1 MATQSVKD
9 LEVSQ
14 LRSYKSNVRAEL
26 GDVSELADSIK
37 SKGILQPLVVRP
49 HPQLDGD
56 FEVIMGHRR
65 LAGAK
70 EAGLIKVPCIV
81 REDITSDADVIE
93 SMLIENVH
101 RAGITKSEEGKA
113 YQALLDLGLS
123 TNQVAKKVGRKHETV
138 DSRVKLTALSERT
151 KQKVDNGKAT
161 LERAMKIAEFQDYPE
176 LQKPL
181 EDNIDNFNFDWYYKE
196 SQQKKHW
203 QEWSD
208 KAFEN
213 LKSLGW
219 QFITAEE
226 SRLPGWK
233 RITETELI
241 DAFPADPEKVAT
253 LTIED
258 MPDEVLQDE
267 GSQKHAALL
276 AHGMRQVQFYR
287 AINGEKSKENTPT
300 AEEVAE
306 QETREKTE
314 TALRISRATFVEF
327 MNALLGTPTKYKGSM
342 GTLLSFLISNQTST
356 RQGVAEILGIDIPED
371 MDRFSPKMGQYLYNE
386 FFDYVPEQ
394 LVLALFMQKMHFDD
408 SPHSAASLFDL
419 DQGFSPSSPSQR
431 VNGLYRKIAIQSLGW
446 EETEGERLARDFWE
460 PKLQD
465 TDSDDSE
472 VNF

>member
-14 LRSYKSNVRAEL
+14 LRSHKSNVRTEL
-26 GDVSELADSIK
+26 GDVSELAESIK

-93 SMLIENVH
+93 SMLVENVH

-181 EDNIDNFNFDWYYKE
+181 EDNIDNFNFDWYYRE

-203 QEWSD
+203 EEWSD

-219 QFITAEE
+219 QFLTVEE
-226 SRLPGWK
+226 SRLPGWQ
-233 RITETELI
+233 RIIDTELLE
-241 DAFPADPEKVAT
+241 AFPSDPEKVAA
-253 LTIED
+253 LTAED

-287 AINGEKSKENTPT
+287 AIDGEKSKESTPT

-306 QETREKTE
+306 QEAREKTE
-314 TALRISRATFVEF
+314 TALRISRATFVDHMEK
-327 MNALLGTPTKYKGSM
+327 MLQTPKKLKGSAAE
-342 GTLLSFLISNQTST
+342 FLGYCMSREGYKALEYSN
-356 RQGVAEILGIDIPED
+356 ILGVPIPENIESPEKTNWIW
-371 MDRFSPKMGQYLYNE
+371 DRFAEME
-386 FFDYVPEQ
+386 VEQ
-394 LVLALFMQKMHFDD
+394 LALALFMHQLGFSSTMNQRAQIEF
-408 SPHSAASLFDL
+408 SL
-419 DQGFSPSSPSQR
+419 DQGFNPHHWRFSESDTR
-431 VNGLYRKIAIQSLGW
+431 RRLAVDWLGW